1 YSDLLTSRPLTTKA
15 ITSGIIAGAGDLTCQ
30 LLAAHFV
37 LDDLEENGEE
47 EVDNGDDGEI
57 LEAWATTMDVDWG
70 RCARFTLLG
79 AGFLAPCLHYWYTFL
94 GKAIPGVT
102 LTTVVKR
109 VALDQLVFTPV
120 FLMSFLSA
128 NMLVDG
134 QAAKIVPK
142 LKADYIQTLVGNWG
156 YWIPAQVI
164 NFRFVPAMYQV
175 LCANGFGFVW
185 NIYLSFQ
192 SNKAV

>member
-1 YSDLLTSRPLTTKA
+1 M
-15 ITSGIIAGAGDLTCQ
+15 
-30 LLAAHFV
+30 
-37 LDDLEENGEE
+37 
-47 EVDNGDDGEI
+47 DNANDGEI
-57 LEAWATTMDVDWG
+57 PEAWAATMDVDWG

-94 GKAIPGVT
+94 GKAIPGVA

-134 QAAKIVPK
+134 QAAKVSRARC
-142 LKADYIQTLVGNWG
+142 LH
-156 YWIPAQVI
+156 
-164 NFRFVPAMYQV
+164 
-175 LCANGFGFVW
+175 
-185 NIYLSFQ
+185 S
-192 SNKAV
+192 S